1 MPFAAAERISLPC
14 PRLRLVPSRGWV
26 ASCVLLLGSLNAM
39 AQAGSTGSI
48 AEREVQRRQQQVLE
62 AEAQLSESTLLI
74 QKGQNEAAARL
85 LFKAHESLPDSP
97 MAASVQSRI
106 LASLSDASCAWAQEL
121 LAQGRR
127 PDALRVLEAVLAP
140 SVKPDD
146 AQAAKLR
153 DQANDPERHPPALT
167 PAHVAKVK
175 QVEKLL
181 ILAGSAADLGDLDRA
196 TQSYQSVLRLDPYN
210 IAARRG
216 LEKVEQARSGY
227 FEAGRDQA
235 RSKVLGEVS
244 KLWEDQVPQATDITA
259 LLSTGGAGMAVTGKR
274 ERIDQKM
281 RTLRLP
287 KIQFAGAA
295 LDEVVEFMR
304 LSTRNIDPEGT
315 GISFV
320 VNVDAETRSR
330 GIALDLVDVPVE
342 ELVRYVT
349 QLTGTAYRVEEN
361 AVVITSLS
369 DKSTNLVTR
378 QYRVPPD
385 FIQKGEV
392 GAGGDAAASADPFAP
407 AAAAPAGGLLVRR
420 LGAKEFLESRGVTF
434 PEGATAHYSPSSST
448 LTVRNTA
455 DNLGFIDTL
464 VEQAQGATPK
474 QVHVAIKMF
483 EINQKDYLEKGFDV
497 ALGQSNAPGSER
509 VFMSGGSTNQS
520 VSPLPLTTAGLR
532 SSGAILGVPGIAEL
546 ISQTGEPPSVDSV
559 SPSQFHVSGVF
570 TDPQF
575 ALITRFLKQSKGTD
589 LVTVPSVVTK
599 SGQKASIRVVR
610 EFPYPTEFDPPQVPQ
625 QVGSV
630 TIGNVNYSTGSNA
643 GPVTPTTPT
652 NFETKELGVVL
663 EVEPNVSEDGRTV
676 DIAINPSITDF
687 EGFIDYGSDI
697 TNSFDLQTF
706 SLFAPTTSTTV
717 PYVQD
722 NDVLQ
727 PVFRKNSANTA
738 VTIYDGSTIMLGGV
752 MEERRVDIQDKVPVI
767 GDIPLIGRLWQTK
780 VSQTSKKHVIFF
792 ITVTVIDPSG
802 HRINQVA
809 ASPQAG
815 Q

>member
-1 MPFAAAERISLPC
+1 MLFVAAERIPLNR
-14 PRLRLVPSRGWV
+14 PRLRLNVNRGWV
-26 ASCVLLLGSLNAM
+26 ATCVLLI
-39 AQAGSTGSI
+39 GSI
-48 AEREVQRRQQQVLE
+48 GAAAQVGPTASMANREAQQVQA
-62 AEAQLSESTLLI
+62 AEAQFSEAALLSK
-74 QKGQNEAAARL
+74 KGQNEAAARL
-85 LFKAHESLPDSP
+85 LFKAHESLPNGP
-97 MAASVQSRI
+97 MTVELQSRI
-106 LASLSDASCAWAQEL
+106 LAALSDASCAWAHEL

-140 SVKPDD
+140 SVNPGD

-167 PAHVAKVK
+167 PAHVAKVS

-181 ILAGSAADLGDLDRA
+181 ILAGSAADLGDLDGA
-196 TQSYQSVLRLDPYN
+196 SESYYAVLRLDPYN

-216 LEKVEQARSGY
+216 LEKVEQARGQY
-227 FEAGRDQA
+227 LEAARDHA
-235 RSKVLGEVS
+235 RAKTLGDIS
-244 KLWEDQVPQATDITA
+244 KLWEDQVPPSTDITA
-259 LLSTGGAGMAVTGKR
+259 LVSGGGGVVAKTNR
-274 ERIDQKM
+274 ERIDQKL

-304 LSTRNIDPEGT
+304 LSTRNVDPDGT

-330 GIALDLVDVPVE
+330 SIALDLVDVPVE

-369 DKSTNLVTR
+369 DKSTNLITR

-385 FIQKGEV
+385 FIQKSEV
-392 GAGGDAAASADPFAP
+392 GAGGGAPAPADPFAP
-407 AAAAPAGGLLVRR
+407 AAAPAGGLLVRR
-420 LGAKEFLESRGVTF
+420 LGAKEFLESRGVSF
-434 PEGATAHYSPSSST
+434 PDGASANYSPSSST

-464 VEQAQGATPK
+464 VEQAQGASPK
-474 QVHVAIKMF
+474 QVHVAIKMV
-483 EINQKDYLEKGFDV
+483 EIGQKDYQEKGFDV
-497 ALGQSNAPGSER
+497 ALGQANTPGSER
-509 VFMSGGSTNQS
+509 VFMSGGTTSQS
-520 VSPLPLTTAGLR
+520 ISPLPLTTAGLR
-532 SSGAILGVPGIAEL
+532 SSGAVLGVPGIAEL
-546 ISQTGEPPSVDSV
+546 LSQTGETPSVSSV
-559 SPSQFHVSGVF
+559 SPSQFQVSGVF

-575 ALITRFLKQSKGTD
+575 ALITRFLKQAKGTD
-589 LVTVPSVVTK
+589 IVTVPSVVTK
-599 SGQKASIRVVR
+599 SGQKASIHVVR

-625 QVGSV
+625 QVGGF
-630 TIGNVNYSTGSNA
+630 TLGNVNYRTDSNA
-643 GPVTPTTPT
+643 GPVTPATPT
-652 NFETKELGVVL
+652 NFETKQIGVVL

-676 DIAINPSITDF
+676 DIAINPSVTDF

-697 TNSFDLQTF
+697 TNSFDLDTV
-706 SLFAPTTSTTV
+706 SLFAPPSRRSV
-717 PYVQD
+717 PYVQE
-722 NDVLQ
+722 NDLLQ
-727 PVFRKNSANTA
+727 PVFRKNSTNTA
-738 VTIYDGSTIMLGGV
+738 VTVYDGSTIMLGGV
-752 MEERRVDIQDKVPVI
+752 MEERRVDIMDKVPVV

-780 VSQTSKKHVIFF
+780 VSQTTKKHVIFF

-809 ASPQAG
+809 VG

>member
-1 MPFAAAERISLPC
+1 
-14 PRLRLVPSRGWV
+14 
-26 ASCVLLLGSLNAM
+26 
-39 AQAGSTGSI
+39 
-48 AEREVQRRQQQVLE
+48 
-62 AEAQLSESTLLI
+62 
-74 QKGQNEAAARL
+74 
-85 LFKAHESLPDSP
+85 
-97 MAASVQSRI
+97 
-106 LASLSDASCAWAQEL
+106 
-121 LAQGRR
+121 
-127 PDALRVLEAVLAP
+127 
-140 SVKPDD
+140 
-146 AQAAKLR
+146 
-153 DQANDPERHPPALT
+153 
-167 PAHVAKVK
+167 
-175 QVEKLL
+175 
-181 ILAGSAADLGDLDRA
+181 
-196 TQSYQSVLRLDPYN
+196 
-210 IAARRG
+210 
-216 LEKVEQARSGY
+216 
-227 FEAGRDQA
+227 
-235 RSKVLGEVS
+235 
-244 KLWEDQVPQATDITA
+244 
-259 LLSTGGAGMAVTGKR
+259 
-274 ERIDQKM
+274 
-281 RTLRLP
+281 
-287 KIQFAGAA
+287 
-295 LDEVVEFMR
+295 
-304 LSTRNIDPEGT
+304 
-315 GISFV
+315 
-320 VNVDAETRSR
+320 
-330 GIALDLVDVPVE
+330 
-342 ELVRYVT
+342 
-349 QLTGTAYRVEEN
+349 
-361 AVVITSLS
+361 
-369 DKSTNLVTR
+369 
-378 QYRVPPD
+378 
-385 FIQKGEV
+385 
-392 GAGGDAAASADPFAP
+392 
-407 AAAAPAGGLLVRR
+407 
-420 LGAKEFLESRGVTF
+420 
-434 PEGATAHYSPSSST
+434 
-448 LTVRNTA
+448 
-455 DNLGFIDTL
+455 
-464 VEQAQGATPK
+464 
-474 QVHVAIKMF
+474 
-483 EINQKDYLEKGFDV
+483 
-497 ALGQSNAPGSER
+497 
-509 VFMSGGSTNQS
+509 MSGGSTNQS

>member
-1 MPFAAAERISLPC
+1 MPFAAIERISLPC
-14 PRLRLVPSRGWV
+14 PRLRLIASHGRVV
-26 ASCVLLLGSLNAM
+26 SCVLLLGSLNAM
-39 AQAGSTGSI
+39 AQAGGNVSM
-48 AEREVQRRQQQVLE
+48 AEREVQRRQQQVQE
-62 AEAQLSESTLLI
+62 AEAQLSESELLI

-97 MAASVQSRI
+97 MAAGAQSRI
-106 LASLSDASCAWAQEL
+106 LASLSKASCAWAQEL

-127 PDALRVLEAVLAP
+127 SDALRVLEAVLAP
-140 SVKPDD
+140 SVNPSD
-146 AQAAKLR
+146 ASAAKLR

-167 PAHVAKVK
+167 PDHVAKVK

-181 ILAGSAADLGDLDRA
+181 ILAGSAADLGDLDSA
-196 TQSYQSVLRLDPYN
+196 IQSYQSVLRLDPYN

-216 LEKVEQARSGY
+216 LEKMEQARSGY
-227 FEAGRDQA
+227 FEAGRDHA
-235 RSKVLGEVS
+235 RSKTLGEVS
-244 KLWEDQVPQATDITA
+244 KQWDDQVPQAADITA
-259 LLSTGGAGMAVTGKR
+259 LLSSGGAGVAAKSKR
-274 ERIDQKM
+274 ERLDQKM

-304 LSTRNIDPEGT
+304 LSTRNVDPEGS

-369 DKSTNLVTR
+369 DKSTNLITR

-392 GAGGDAAASADPFAP
+392 GAGGDGAAPADPFAP

-434 PEGATAHYSPSSST
+434 PDGATAHYSPSSST
-448 LTVRNTA
+448 LTIRNTA

-483 EINQKDYLEKGFDV
+483 EISQKDYQEKGFDV

-509 VFMSGGSTNQS
+509 VFMSGGTPQTNN
-520 VSPLPLTTAGLR
+520 SPPLMTSGLR

-546 ISQTGEPPSVDSV
+546 ISQTGELPSVSSD

-599 SGQKASIRVVR
+599 SGQKASIHVVR

-625 QVGSV
+625 QVGSFTV
-630 TIGNVNYSTGSNA
+630 GNTITYTGSNA
-643 GPVTPTTPT
+643 APVTPTTPT

-663 EVEPNVSEDGRTV
+663 EVEPNVSEDGRTI

-697 TNSFDLQTF
+697 TNSFDLQTV
-706 SLFAPTTSTTV
+706 SLFSPPTSTSV

-809 ASPQAG
+809 AG